1 MGRQCGAVCWFFSY
15 TPRKRRKRQQQKKRN
30 ETLSLLLSL
39 HDRLGLKKKRPKST
53 PETRHTIN
61 SDYSNNSEIQSRAF
75 LSLWNIV
82 HNCFSTRTGF
92 LLFLYLS
99 TSDRAS
105 ILARFR
111 SDLVSVH
118 AVKTNLEYLIM
129 KLNHG
134 IGPDARSVRRHR
146 LLRGP
151 LRVVAR
157 HQ

>member
-1 MGRQCGAVCWFFSY
+1 MPCVCSSH
-15 TPRKRRKRQQQKKRN
+15 TRHVNGEKNNKKTRT
-30 ETLSLLLSL
+30 ETLSLLISL

-53 PETRHTIN
+53 PETQNTIN
-61 SDYSNNSEIQSRAF
+61 SDYSNNSEIQSRTF
-75 LSLWNIV
+75 FPYEILSTIV
-82 HNCFSTRTGF
+82 FQLEHAF

-99 TSDRAS
+99 ASDRAS

-118 AVKTNLEYLIM
+118 AVKTNLEYLVM
-129 KLNHG
+129 KLNLR
-134 IGPDARSVRRHR
+134 IGPDARFVRRPR

-151 LRVVAR
+151 VRVVAR